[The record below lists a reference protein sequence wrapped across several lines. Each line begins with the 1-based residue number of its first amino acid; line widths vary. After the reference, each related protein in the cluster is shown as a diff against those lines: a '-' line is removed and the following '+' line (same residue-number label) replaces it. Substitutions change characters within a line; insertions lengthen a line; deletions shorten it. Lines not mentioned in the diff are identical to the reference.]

1 MGERLHLNRD
11 VADIERRLGCMAL
24 YGTIAEA
31 DYTTARVRVRSG
43 PILSNWLP
51 FLTSRAEGDVTWH
64 PPEIGEQVLVLCPGG
79 ELNQG
84 CVLGALYRAAA
95 PAPADRVEVSTTV
108 WKDGAFERYDRDG
121 HHYRLEVPAG
131 GSITLAIGDSE
142 LVMTADNVTVRATR
156 IDLNP

>member
-31 DYTTARVRVRSG
+31 DYAAARVRVRSG

-64 PPEIGEQVLVLCPGG
+64 PP
-79 ELNQG
+79 
-84 CVLGALYRAAA
+84 
-95 PAPADRVEVSTTV
+95 
-108 WKDGAFERYDRDG
+108 
-121 HHYRLEVPAG
+121 
-131 GSITLAIGDSE
+131 
-142 LVMTADNVTVRATR
+142 
-156 IDLNP
+156 